1 MVLKKKIK
9 GCLSQNKN
17 IIFIKNEEKKIR
29 LSCLKKMKKKICIL
43 FVSDKYRK
51 QGSERLLIEESI
63 KYLETTRPL
72 ITFTK
77 DKLSMFEKIIIK
89 YNWKLK
95 EIVNGIYNDGIR
107 KFYFNGQLTKQNY
120 REKLIDT
127 LIKIKD
133 KAKNEF
139 QDSDKLK

>member
-1 MVLKKKIK
+1 
-9 GCLSQNKN
+9 
-17 IIFIKNEEKKIR
+17 
-29 LSCLKKMKKKICIL
+29 MKKKICIL